1 MVSGVEVLQ
10 YVLAGLGVGVVFGM
24 FGAGGSA
31 FATPVLALLGV
42 PGLLAV
48 ASPLPA
54 MLPASYVGARR
65 YLRSG
70 NLDRRVAKLA
80 VIGGVPG
87 VLIGALASN
96 FVGGP
101 NLLVLSGLLLLGIG
115 VRFVLPDRAGAA
127 RRAAGRRDS
136 TAIVVGASFGV
147 GLLTGLLA
155 NGGGFLLVPVFVLVL
170 GLTAVEAAGTSMV
183 VVGILTV
190 PTLATHWALGHIDW
204 TVAAGFAAGLIPGA
218 AVGARIAQRISA
230 ERLRAAFG
238 IMLIVFSIFFL
249 VRQLGWTNAP
259 TDCPGTVA
267 PEAEHKKGSADRRL
281 RPPAVADAL
290 GGMCRQTTCS
300 KCWSTGWAACGCPT
314 WNTSSVTCRRPNA
327 AAASIPTRP
336 AAHGGSASP
345 ATTGEEPE
353 HGHRRPRD
361 LDNVRRRPG
370 PEGSQGW
377 IRRSSRCSRSSSS
390 PSSRAR

>member
-1 MVSGVEVLQ
+1 VQLLE

-54 MLPASYVGARR
+54 MLPASFVGARR

-70 NLDRRVAKLA
+70 NVDRRVALLA

-87 VLIGALASN
+87 TLIGALASN
-96 FVGGP
+96 LVGGP
-101 NLLVLSGLLLLGIG
+101 RLLVLSGLLLLGIG
-115 VRFVLPDRAGAA
+115 VRFVLPDRVGAA
-127 RRAAGRRDS
+127 HRALGRRNR
-136 TAIVVGASFGV
+136 TEIVIAAAFGV

-170 GLTAVEAAGTSMV
+170 GLSAVEAAGTSMV
-183 VVGILTV
+183 VVGILTI

-218 AVGARIAQRISA
+218 AVGARLAHRIAA

-249 VRQLGWTNAP
+249 VRQL
-259 TDCPGTVA
+259 
-267 PEAEHKKGSADRRL
+267 R
-281 RPPAVADAL
+281 
-290 GGMCRQTTCS
+290 
-300 KCWSTGWAACGCPT
+300 
-314 WNTSSVTCRRPNA
+314 
-327 AAASIPTRP
+327 
-336 AAHGGSASP
+336 
-345 ATTGEEPE
+345 
-353 HGHRRPRD
+353 
-361 LDNVRRRPG
+361 
-370 PEGSQGW
+370 
-377 IRRSSRCSRSSSS
+377 
-390 PSSRAR
+390 